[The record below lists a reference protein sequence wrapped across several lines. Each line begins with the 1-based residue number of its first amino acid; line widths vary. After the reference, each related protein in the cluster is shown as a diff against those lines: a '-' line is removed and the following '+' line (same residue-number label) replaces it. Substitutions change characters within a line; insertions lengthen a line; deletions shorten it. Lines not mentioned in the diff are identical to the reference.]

1 MAVANESDD
10 ERVHKLESVNYELR
24 MALKE
29 CREQL
34 ERLEDLLARSEQD
47 NDPHKALEEKEGGP
61 RTVALTGTAFAL
73 GTVGYFPKGCWPFSQ

>member
-1 MAVANESDD
+1 MANESDD

-34 ERLEDLLARSEQD
+34 ERLEDLLARSGQD
-47 NDPHKALEEKEGGP
+47 NDP
-61 RTVALTGTAFAL
+61 
-73 GTVGYFPKGCWPFSQ
+73 PK